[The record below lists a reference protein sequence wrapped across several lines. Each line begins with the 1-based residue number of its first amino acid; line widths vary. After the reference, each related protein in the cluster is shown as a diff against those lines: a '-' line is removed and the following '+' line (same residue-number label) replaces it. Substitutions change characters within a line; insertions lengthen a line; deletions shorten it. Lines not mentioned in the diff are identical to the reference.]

1 MPGHTARHGHLTAG
15 AGRSIGARL
24 FVERPFVERSF
35 AARHIVARHRAGNSL
50 AEMMV
55 GLAVGMIVMALV
67 LKVGVLF
74 DARRKSVSGMSAAN
88 IDGTL
93 AMLSLVRELRMA
105 GNGLGPPDALR
116 CDLTRAAGV
125 TLGPVMPLQPLII
138 VNGAAGA
145 SDSIELLSS
154 GKPQS
159 LPAARL
165 VAAFAPGSASLTV
178 DSTFGVAP
186 GDWLMLQQA
195 GTTRCLLL
203 QVEHVPIGAYRI
215 EPAALPNLALPAG
228 GYGAGSALVNLGSVH
243 RWRYAIGA
251 DATLQQSQFDIAS
264 GHWSS
269 SAVASDIVNLQAQY
283 GFDARPGTQPVPA
296 VTWWSDDLVDADGNG
311 TVGNAGDWQRML
323 AVRIAIVLRS
333 AQRKE
338 GPCDTTAPVWRAG
351 DSVTG
356 QLGPVTLF
364 IGTAATARCY
374 RYRVIEAE
382 VPLRNALWSDA

>member
-1 MPGHTARHGHLTAG
+1 MAISGHLALSGRPAAG
-15 AGRSIGARL
+15 PGRRNAVPGIAT
-24 FVERPFVERSF
+24 RSNVTRSN
-35 AARHIVARHRAGNSL
+35 ATRRRAGNSL

-55 GLAVGMIVMALV
+55 GLAVGLIVMAVV

-74 DARRKSVSGMSAAN
+74 DARRKSVSGMAAAN

-93 AMLSLVRELRMA
+93 AMLSLQRELRMA

-125 TLGPVMPLQPLII
+125 TLGPAIPLQPLVI
-138 VNGAAGA
+138 VNGTAGA
-145 SDSIELLSS
+145 PDSIELLSS
-154 GKPQS
+154 DKSQS

-165 VAAFAPGSASLTV
+165 IAPFVPGSASLTV
-178 DSTFGVAP
+178 DSTFGVVP

-195 GTTRCLLL
+195 GMTRCLLL
-203 QVEHVPIGAYRI
+203 RAEAIPIGAFRI
-215 EPAALPNLALPAG
+215 EPATLPNLAVPAG

-251 DATLQQSQFDIAS
+251 DASLQQSQFDIAS
-264 GHWSS
+264 GNWSS

-296 VTWWSDDLVDADGNG
+296 VNWWSDDLIDADGDG
-311 TVGNAGDWQRML
+311 TVGNAGDWQRVL
-323 AVRIAIVLRS
+323 AVRLAIVLRS

-338 GPCDTTAPVWRAG
+338 GPCDTTTPVWNAG
-351 DSVTG
+351 DAVTG
-356 QLGPVTLF
+356 RLGPVSLS
-364 IGTAATARCY
+364 IGAAANARCY

-382 VPLRNALWSDA
+382 IPLRNALWSDA

>member
-1 MPGHTARHGHLTAG
+1 
-15 AGRSIGARL
+15 
-24 FVERPFVERSF
+24 
-35 AARHIVARHRAGNSL
+35 
-50 AEMMV
+50 MV
-55 GLAVGMIVMALV
+55 GLAVGLIVMAVV

-74 DARRKSVSGMSAAN
+74 DARRKSVSGMAAAH

-93 AMLSLVRELRMA
+93 AMLSLQRELRMA

-116 CDLTRAAGV
+116 CDLTRAAGT
-125 TLGPVMPLQPLII
+125 TLGPAIPLQPLVI
-138 VNGAAGA
+138 VNGPTGA
-145 SDSIELLSS
+145 PDSIELLST

-165 VAAFAPGSASLTV
+165 ITPFTQGSASLTV
-178 DSTFGVAP
+178 DSTFGIVP

-195 GTTRCLLL
+195 GTARCLLL
-203 QVEHVPIGAYRI
+203 QAAVIPIGAFRI
-215 EPAALPNLALPAG
+215 EPATLPNLAVPAG
-228 GYGAGSALVNLGSVH
+228 GYGAGSALVNLGAVH

-251 DATLQQSQFDIAS
+251 DASLQQSQFDIAS
-264 GHWSS
+264 GNWSS

-283 GFDARPGTQPVPA
+283 GFDARPGSQPVPT
-296 VTWWSDDLVDADGNG
+296 VTWWSDDLIDADGDG
-311 TVGNAGDWQRML
+311 TVGNAGDWQRVL
-323 AVRIAIVLRS
+323 AVRIAVVLRS

-338 GPCDTTAPVWRAG
+338 GACDTTAPVWNAG
-351 DSVTG
+351 DAATG
-356 QLGPVTLF
+356 QLGPVSLF

>member
-1 MPGHTARHGHLTAG
+1 MPEHAARDGLPAAG
-15 AGRSIGARL
+15 AS
-24 FVERPFVERSF
+24 
-35 AARHIVARHRAGNSL
+35 HRIASHRIAGNSL

-55 GLAVGMIVMALV
+55 GLAVGLIVMAIV

-74 DARRKSVSGMSAAN
+74 DARRKSVSGMAAAN

-116 CDLTRAAGV
+116 CDLTRAAGS

-138 VNGAAGA
+138 VNGLADAP
-145 SDSIELLSS
+145 DSIEVLSS

-165 VAAFAPGSASLTV
+165 IAAFMQGSPSLTV
-178 DSTFGVAP
+178 DSTLGVLP

-203 QVEHVPIGAYRI
+203 QAERIPIGAYRI
-215 EPAALPNLALPAG
+215 EPATLPNLAVPAG
-228 GYGAGSALVNLGSVH
+228 GYGAGSALVNLGPVH
-243 RWRYAIGA
+243 RWRFAIGA
-251 DATLQQSQFDIAS
+251 GASLQQSQFDIVS
-264 GHWSS
+264 GNWSS

-283 GFDARPGTQPVPA
+283 GFDTRPGTQPVPS
-296 VTWWSDDLVDADGNG
+296 VTWWSDELIDADGNG
-311 TVGNAGDWQRML
+311 AIGNGGDWQRVL

-338 GPCDTTAPVWRAG
+338 GPCDTTPPTWNAG
-351 DSVTG
+351 DAVTG
-356 QLGPVTLF
+356 QLGPVSLS
-364 IGTAATARCY
+364 IGTAASARCY

-382 VPLRNALWSDA
+382 VPLRNVLWSDA

>member
-1 MPGHTARHGHLTAG
+1 MLMQGHAALRGQRALRAG
-15 AGRSIGARL
+15 S
-24 FVERPFVERSF
+24 RP
-35 AARHIVARHRAGNSL
+35 AARHRAGNSL
-50 AEMMV
+50 TEMMV
-55 GLAVGMIVMALV
+55 GLAVGLIVMAVV

-116 CDLTRAAGV
+116 CDLTRATGA
-125 TLGPVMPLQPLII
+125 TLGPVMSVQPMII
-138 VNGAAGA
+138 VNGTAGA
-145 SDSIELLSS
+145 PDSIELFSS

-165 VAAFAPGSASLTV
+165 VAAFAQGSTSLTV
-178 DSTFGVAP
+178 DSTFGVVP

-195 GTTRCLLL
+195 GTARCLLL
-203 QVEHVPIGAYRI
+203 QAQHIPIGAYRI
-215 EPAALPNLALPAG
+215 EPATLPSLAVPAG
-228 GYGAGSALVNLGSVH
+228 GYGAGSALVNLGSLH

-251 DATLQQSQFDIAS
+251 DASLQQSQFDVVS
-264 GHWSS
+264 GNWSS
-269 SAVASDIVNLQAQY
+269 SAVASEIVNLQAQY
-283 GFDARPGTQPVPA
+283 GVDARPGPQLAPTVN
-296 VTWWSDDLVDADGNG
+296 WWSDDLIDADGDG
-311 TVGNAGDWQRML
+311 TVGNAGDWQRVL
-323 AVRIAIVLRS
+323 AVRMAIVLRS

-351 DSVTG
+351 DAATG
-356 QLGPVTLF
+356 QLGPVSLS
-364 IGTAATARCY
+364 IGTAANARCY
-374 RYRVIEAE
+374 RYRVIETE